1 MYGIINQAVQGLV
14 TEKSGEDIWLKVKE
28 KSNIKVDSFL
38 SNESYSDSITYQLA
52 QAAADVLNISLSEVL
67 MTFGEYWVLG
77 TGQRNYGPLLK
88 TGGGTLKDFLVNLP
102 NFHSRVMLM
111 YPKIT
116 PPEFKISHIEERS
129 VNLHYYS
136 QREGLA
142 DFVVGIMHGLG
153 KLFETIVTVE
163 LIQSRS
169 EGFDHEILCVRW

>member
-14 TEKSGEDIWLKVKE
+14 TEKFGEDIWLKVKE

-38 SNESYSDSITYQLA
+38 SNESYSDSITYELA

-153 KLFETIVTVE
+153 KLFDTMVTVE

-169 EGFDHEILCVRW
+169 EGFDHEILCIRW